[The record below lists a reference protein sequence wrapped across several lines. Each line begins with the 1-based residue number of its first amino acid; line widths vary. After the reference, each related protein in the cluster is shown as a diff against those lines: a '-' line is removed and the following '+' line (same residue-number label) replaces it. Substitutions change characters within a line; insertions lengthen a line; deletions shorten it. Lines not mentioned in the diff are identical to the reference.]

1 MHCLPLDK
9 QQGFSARVRL
19 HCASGIIGSI
29 HNVLGSMW
37 KPKNVLRWLCPV
49 VGSIALILTHL
60 NWPLSWTSSP
70 MEKENTLY
78 VNVFSQ
84 LFADSKYGGKY
95 YTLTEKSKWT
105 AKLENVEFLNKAD
118 YQKLVESISKSMA
131 EDSDFQYTGPTGRG
145 VYVSSDRKII
155 VWVGEEAQLR
165 IMSTQLGFL
174 LDEVVSPLKKVVDLI
189 EKYVP
194 GSVSQSDKAGGDASP
209 PTSIRASININLST
223 SVKDAEAAM
232 EAKVLRLEQIKSE
245 FPGNIGA
252 SCFTREY
259 YNSLSHNLKVRLL
272 QVLASGIA
280 NPDSQVGCYANQP
293 LDYDDFRPFFN
304 GVLAKYHKVENLQE
318 EGVRHVNDW
327 DLSNLK
333 DDEIPTTG
341 LDIRKLGITEPL
353 SMRVRTARNLQSF
366 PLPASMNREQR
377 LGMEKTMYTKV
388 FSCLFTDSNYGG
400 KYYTLTEK
408 SEWTADCDKVEFLN
422 EKTYQE
428 LVDAHIMFKSMVDD
442 SFLYTAGISRDWP
455 AGRGVYVSTDRKII
469 VWVGEEDHLRIMSMK
484 KGFLLDEVFTPLK
497 TIVDLI
503 EKYVPGGVAKSDK
516 YGVVTSCPTNIGTGM
531 RASVHIKLPFL
542 TGAKSGSPSDAE
554 AKKIAREFGLSVRG
568 LGGEHTAV
576 GADGTVDVS
585 PSARFMISENQIIG
599 NLYKGIKKIYEVEKQ
614 KEEEKA

>member
-1 MHCLPLDK
+1 MVSSSRK
-9 QQGFSARVRL
+9 
-19 HCASGIIGSI
+19 
-29 HNVLGSMW
+29 
-37 KPKNVLRWLCPV
+37 
-49 VGSIALILTHL
+49 
-60 NWPLSWTSSP
+60 WPLSWLLAEERPKADGSDV
-70 MEKENTLY
+70 MENTLY

-84 LFADSKYGGKY
+84 LFADKKYGGKY
-95 YTLTEKSKWT
+95 HTLTEKSKWT
-105 AKLENVEFLNKAD
+105 EKLDNVEFLDEAA
-118 YQKLVESISKSMA
+118 YQKLVESISKTMA
-131 EDSDFQYTGPTGRG
+131 EDSDFAYTGPTGRG
-145 VYVSSDRKII
+145 IYVSSDNRII
-155 VWVGEEAQLR
+155 VWVGKEGQVR
-165 IMSTQLGFL
+165 ITSTQLGLL
-174 LDEVVSPLKKVVDLI
+174 LDEVVSPLKKVVDLV

-194 GSVSQSDKAGGDASP
+194 GGVSDKDASSP
-209 PTSIRASININLST
+209 PTNLGTSLRASININLST
-223 SVKDAEAAM
+223 SAEDAM
-232 EAKVLRLEQIKSE
+232 EAKVSRLEQIKSE

-252 SCFTREY
+252 TCFSREY
-259 YNSLSHNLKVRLL
+259 YNSLSHDLKVRLL

-304 GVLAKYHKVENLQE
+304 CVLGKYHKVENLQDD
-318 EGVRHVNDW
+318 GVRQVNDW

-353 SMRVRTARNLQSF
+353 SMRVRTGRNLQSF

-388 FSCLFTDSNYGG
+388 FSCLFIDSNYGG
-400 KYYTLTEK
+400 KYYTMSEK
-408 SEWTADCDKVEFLN
+408 SEWTADTDKVEFLN

-455 AGRGVYVSTDRKII
+455 AGRGVYVSSDRKII

-503 EKYVPGGVAKSDK
+503 EKYIPGGVAKSDK

-568 LGGEHTAV
+568 LGGEHTAL
-576 GADGTVDVS
+576 GADGTVDIS
-585 PSARFMISENQIIG
+585 PSARFMISENQIVG
-599 NLYKGIKKIYEVEKQ
+599 NLYKGIKKMYEAEKQ
-614 KEEEKA
+614 KEKELS

>member
-1 MHCLPLDK
+1 MP
-9 QQGFSARVRL
+9 
-19 HCASGIIGSI
+19 
-29 HNVLGSMW
+29 
-37 KPKNVLRWLCPV
+37 
-49 VGSIALILTHL
+49 
-60 NWPLSWTSSP
+60 
-70 MEKENTLY
+70 ENTLY

-95 YTLTEKSKWT
+95 HTLTEKSKWT
-105 AKLENVEFLNKAD
+105 EKVDNVEFLDKAA
-118 YQKLVESISKSMA
+118 YQKLVESISKTMA
-131 EDSDFQYTGPTGRG
+131 EDDISYTGLTPGRG
-145 VYVSSDRKII
+145 IYVSSDRRII
-155 VWVGEEAQLR
+155 VWVGEEDQVR
-165 IMSTQLGFL
+165 ITSTQLGL
-174 LDEVVSPLKKVVDLI
+174 QLDEVVSPLKKVVDLI

-194 GSVSQSDKAGGDASP
+194 GSVSQGKDASSP
-209 PTSIRASININLST
+209 STNLGTSLRASININLST
-223 SVKDAEAAM
+223 SAEDAM
-232 EAKVLRLEQIKSE
+232 EAKVSRLEQIKSE

-252 SCFTREY
+252 TCFSREY
-259 YNSLSHNLKVRLL
+259 YNSLNHDLKIRLL

-280 NPDSQVGCYANQP
+280 NPDSMVGCYANQP

-304 GVLAKYHKVENLQE
+304 CVLGKYHKVENLQDD
-318 EGVRHVNDW
+318 GVHQVNDW

-333 DDEIPTTG
+333 DDDIPTTG

-400 KYYTLTEK
+400 KYHTMSDK
-408 SEWTADCDKVEFLN
+408 SEWSADTDNVEFLN

-455 AGRGVYVSTDRKII
+455 AGRGVYVSSDRKII

-503 EKYVPGGVAKSDK
+503 EKYIPGGVAKSDK

-542 TGAKSGSPSDAE
+542 TGAKTGSPSDAE

-568 LGGEHTAV
+568 LGGEHTAL
-576 GADGTVDVS
+576 GADGTVDIS
-585 PSARFMISENQIIG
+585 PSARFMISENQIVG
-599 NLYKGIKKIYEVEKQ
+599 NLYKGIKKMYAVEKQ
-614 KEEEKA
+614 KEKELS

>member
-1 MHCLPLDK
+1 M
-9 QQGFSARVRL
+9 
-19 HCASGIIGSI
+19 
-29 HNVLGSMW
+29 
-37 KPKNVLRWLCPV
+37 
-49 VGSIALILTHL
+49 
-60 NWPLSWTSSP
+60 
-70 MEKENTLY
+70 ENTLY

-84 LFADSKYGGKY
+84 LFADKKYGGKY
-95 YTLTEKSKWT
+95 HTLTEKSKWT
-105 AKLENVEFLNKAD
+105 EKLDNVEFLDKAA
-118 YQKLVESISKSMA
+118 YQKLVESISKTMA
-131 EDSDFQYTGPTGRG
+131 EDSDFAYTDPTARG
-145 VYVSSDRKII
+145 IYVSSDRRII
-155 VWVGEEAQLR
+155 VWVGEEGKVR
-165 IMSTQLGFL
+165 ITSTQLGLL

-194 GSVSQSDKAGGDASP
+194 GGVSDKDASSP
-209 PTSIRASININLST
+209 PTNLGTSLRASININLST
-223 SVKDAEAAM
+223 SAKDAM

-252 SCFTREY
+252 TCFSREY
-259 YNSLSHNLKVRLL
+259 YNSLSHDLKVRLL

-304 GVLAKYHKVENLQE
+304 CVLGKYHKVKNLQDD
-318 EGVRHVNDW
+318 GVRQVNDW

-341 LDIRKLGITEPL
+341 LDIRKFGITEPL

-388 FSCLFTDSNYGG
+388 FSRLFTDSNYGG
-400 KYYTLTEK
+400 KYHTMSDK
-408 SEWTADCDKVEFLN
+408 SEWTADTDKVDFLN
-422 EKTYQE
+422 ERTYQE

-455 AGRGVYVSTDRKII
+455 AGRGVYVSSDRKII

-503 EKYVPGGVAKSDK
+503 EKYIPGGVAKSDK

-542 TGAKSGSPSDAE
+542 TGAKTGSPSDAE

-568 LGGEHTAV
+568 LGGEHTAL
-576 GADGTVDVS
+576 GADGTVDIS
-585 PSARFMISENQIIG
+585 PSARFMISENQIVG
-599 NLYKGIKKIYEVEKQ
+599 NLYKGIKKMYEAEKQ
-614 KEEEKA
+614 KEKELS

>member
-1 MHCLPLDK
+1 M
-9 QQGFSARVRL
+9 
-19 HCASGIIGSI
+19 
-29 HNVLGSMW
+29 
-37 KPKNVLRWLCPV
+37 
-49 VGSIALILTHL
+49 
-60 NWPLSWTSSP
+60 
-70 MEKENTLY
+70 ENTLY

-84 LFADSKYGGKY
+84 LFADKKYGGKY
-95 YTLTEKSKWT
+95 HTLTEKSKWT
-105 AKLENVEFLNKAD
+105 EKLDNVEFLDKAA
-118 YQKLVESISKSMA
+118 YQKLVESISKTMA
-131 EDSDFQYTGPTGRG
+131 EDSDFAYTDPTARG
-145 VYVSSDRKII
+145 IYVSSDRRII
-155 VWVGEEAQLR
+155 VWVGEEGKVR
-165 IMSTQLGFL
+165 ITSTQLGLL

-194 GSVSQSDKAGGDASP
+194 GGVSDKDASSP
-209 PTSIRASININLST
+209 PTNLGTSLRASININLST
-223 SVKDAEAAM
+223 SAKDAM

-252 SCFTREY
+252 TCFSREY
-259 YNSLSHNLKVRLL
+259 YNSLSHDLKVRLL

-304 GVLAKYHKVENLQE
+304 CVLGKYHKVKNLQDD
-318 EGVRHVNDW
+318 GVCQVNDW

-341 LDIRKLGITEPL
+341 LDIRKFGITEPL

-400 KYYTLTEK
+400 KYHTMSDK
-408 SEWTADCDKVEFLN
+408 SEWTADTDKVDFLN
-422 EKTYQE
+422 ERTYQE

-455 AGRGVYVSTDRKII
+455 AGRGVYVSSDRKII

-503 EKYVPGGVAKSDK
+503 EKYIPGGVAKSDK

-542 TGAKSGSPSDAE
+542 TGAKTGSPSDAE

-568 LGGEHTAV
+568 LGGEHTAL
-576 GADGTVDVS
+576 GADGTVDIS
-585 PSARFMISENQIIG
+585 PSARFMISENQIVG
-599 NLYKGIKKIYEVEKQ
+599 NLYKGIKKMYEAEKQ
-614 KEEEKA
+614 KEKELS

>member
-1 MHCLPLDK
+1 MH
-9 QQGFSARVRL
+9 
-19 HCASGIIGSI
+19 I
-29 HNVLGSMW
+29 
-37 KPKNVLRWLCPV
+37 
-49 VGSIALILTHL
+49 
-60 NWPLSWTSSP
+60 
-70 MEKENTLY
+70 MEVTLY

-84 LFADSKYGGKY
+84 LFADSRYGGTY

-105 AKLENVEFLNKAD
+105 EKFDNVEFLDKTA
-118 YQKLVESISKSMA
+118 YQKLAESISKTMA
-131 EDSDFQYTGPTGRG
+131 EDSDFKYTGPTGRG
-145 VYVSSDRKII
+145 IYTSSDRRII
-155 VWVGEEAQLR
+155 IWVGEEGQVR
-165 IMSTQLGFL
+165 ITSTQLGLL
-174 LDEVVSPLKKVVDLI
+174 LDEVVNPLKKVVDLI
-189 EKYVP
+189 EKHVP
-194 GSVSQSDKAGGDASP
+194 GAVTKSDKDAFSP
-209 PTSIRASININLST
+209 ATNLGTSLCASININLST
-223 SVKDAEAAM
+223 SVKDAM
-232 EAKVLRLEQIKSE
+232 EAKVSQLEQIKRD

-252 SCFTREY
+252 ACFSREY
-259 YNSLSHNLKVRLL
+259 YDSLSQDLKVRLL

-293 LDYDDFRPFFN
+293 LDYDDFRQFFN
-304 GVLAKYHKVENLQE
+304 CVLGKYHKVKNLQE
-318 EGVRHVNDW
+318 DGVRQVNDW

-333 DDEIPTTG
+333 DDEIPTSG

-377 LGMEKTMYTKV
+377 LGMEETMYTKV
-388 FSCLFTDSNYGG
+388 FSCLFKDSNYGG
-400 KYYTLTEK
+400 KYHTLSDK
-408 SEWTADCDKVEFLN
+408 SEWTADTDNVKFLN

-455 AGRGVYVSTDRKII
+455 AGRGVYVSADRKII

-503 EKYVPGGVAKSDK
+503 EKYIPGGVAKSDK

-542 TGAKSGSPSDAE
+542 TGAKTGSPSDAE
-554 AKKIAREFGLSVRG
+554 AKKIAHEFELSVRG

-576 GADGTVDVS
+576 GTDGTVDIS
-585 PSARFMISENQIIG
+585 PSARFMISENQIVG
-599 NLYKGIKKIYEVEKQ
+599 NLYKGIKKMYEAEKQ
-614 KEEEKA
+614 KEKELS